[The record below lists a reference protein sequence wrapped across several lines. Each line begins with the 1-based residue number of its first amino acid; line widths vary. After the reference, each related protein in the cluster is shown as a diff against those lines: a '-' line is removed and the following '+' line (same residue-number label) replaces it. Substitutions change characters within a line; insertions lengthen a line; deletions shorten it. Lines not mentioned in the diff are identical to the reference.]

1 MKFLFDFFPL
11 LLFFAAYKF
20 YDIYVATAAAIVASF
35 IQVGVFWLRHRR
47 FEKMHLIALGAIVV
61 FGGLTLALH
70 DNTFIKWKP
79 TIVYWIMAT
88 LLCGSHFVGKK
99 TVIERMLDGQIALPA
114 RLWKRLNLSW
124 ASFFLFLGTLNIYFA
139 FYFGPQL
146 DEKARDDA
154 WVYFKVGGTLGLTFI
169 FVIVQAILMAK
180 YIEDRTPKPKQES

>member
-20 YDIYVATAAAIVASF
+20 YGIYVATATAMVASF
-35 IQVGVFWLRHRR
+35 IQVATFWLKHRR
-47 FEKMHLIALGAIVV
+47 FEKMHLIALGAIVI

-88 LLCGSHFVGKK
+88 LLFGSHFVGEK
-99 TVIERMLDGQIALPA
+99 TAIERMLEGQIALPP
-114 RLWKRLNLSW
+114 RLWARLNLSW
-124 ASFFLFLGTLNIYFA
+124 GIFFLFLGALNIYFA
-139 FYFGPQL
+139 FYFRLDL

-154 WVYFKVGGTLGLTFI
+154 WVYFKVGGTLGLTLL
-169 FVIVQAILMAK
+169 FVIAQAVFMARHV
-180 YIEDRTPKPKQES
+180 EDRTRKQES

>member
-20 YDIYVATAAAIVASF
+20 YDIYVATAAAIIASF
-35 IQVGVFWLRHRR
+35 IQVGAFWLKHRR
-47 FEKMHLIALGAIVV
+47 FEKMHLIALGTIAV

-88 LLCGSHFVGKK
+88 LLLGSHFIGKK
-99 TVIERMLDGQIALPA
+99 TVIERMLEGQIALPS
-114 RLWKRLNLSW
+114 RLWARLNLSW
-124 ASFFLFLGTLNIYFA
+124 GIFFFVLGALNIYFA

-146 DEKARDDA
+146 DEKTRDDA
-154 WVYFKVGGTLGLTFI
+154 WVYFKVGGGLGLTFL
-169 FVIVQAILMAK
+169 FVIVQAIVMAK
-180 YIEDRTPKPKQES
+180 HLEDRTPKQES

>member
-20 YDIYVATAAAIVASF
+20 YGIYVATATAMAASF
-35 IQVGVFWLRHRR
+35 IQVAAFWLKHRR

-79 TIVYWIMAT
+79 TIVYWIMAA
-88 LLCGSHFVGKK
+88 LLFGSHFVGKK
-99 TVIERMLDGQIALPA
+99 TAIERILAGQIALPPH
-114 RLWKRLNLSW
+114 LWPRLNLSW
-124 ASFFLFLGTLNIYFA
+124 GIFFFVLGALNIYFA
-139 FYFGPQL
+139 FYFAPHL
-146 DEKARDDA
+146 DEKTRDDA

-169 FVIVQAILMAK
+169 FIIVQAVLMAK
-180 YIEDRTPKPKQES
+180 HLEDRTGKQES